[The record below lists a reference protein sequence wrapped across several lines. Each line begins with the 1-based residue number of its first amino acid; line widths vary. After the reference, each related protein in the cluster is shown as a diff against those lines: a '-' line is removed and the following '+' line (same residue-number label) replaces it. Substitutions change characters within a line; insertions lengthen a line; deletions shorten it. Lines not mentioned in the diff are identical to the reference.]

1 MPHDG
6 WHPHDESHGHPHPHH
21 GPPTRRTVLAAA
33 ALLPFGS
40 ASAQTVDAAQR
51 IADAANRFLVILD
64 DGQRRKAMIAFESPN
79 RLDWH
84 YIPRSRSGLALGEMR
99 PNQADAA
106 RALFATVLNQRGL
119 DLLDGVRLLEGV
131 LREQQGSFRDPAR
144 YYVSVFG
151 TPGRFPWGWRFEGHH
166 LSLNVALPA
175 PGYVAVT
182 PFFTGAHPATVR
194 DGPHRGFRLLG
205 ASEDIARRI
214 MAGLNDQQ
222 RQTATI
228 ANRSFGEIVASPQRE
243 QDLGNPRGLLLGEMT
258 GAQRTLVEALMDRFL
273 GTLASDLLAQQK
285 QRVLEQGLVT
295 FRFAWAGSL
304 TPGEA
309 HYFRVHGPVT
319 LIEHDNTQ
327 NGANHVHAVW
337 RDLAADFGHD
347 ALADHYRQQKHR

>member
-6 WHPHDESHGHPHPHH
+6 WHPHDESHPHHQH

-33 ALLPFGS
+33 ALLPFGR

-51 IADAANRFLVILD
+51 IADAANRFLLVLD
-64 DGQRRKAMIAFESPN
+64 DGQRRKAMIAFDSAN

-84 YIPRSRSGLALGEMR
+84 YVPRSRSGLALGEMR
-99 PNQADAA
+99 ADQADAA
-106 RALFATVLNQRGL
+106 RALFASVLNQRGL
-119 DLLDGVRLLEGV
+119 ELLDGVRLLEGV
-131 LREQQGSFRDPAR
+131 LREQQGSFRDPER

-175 PGYVAVT
+175 PGHVAVT

-194 DGPHRGFRLLG
+194 DGVHRGFRLLG
-205 ASEDIARRI
+205 ASEELARQI

-222 RQTATI
+222 RRLAII
-228 ANRSFGEIVASPQRE
+228 ADRSFGEIVASPQRE
-243 QDLGNPRGLLLGEMT
+243 RDLGEPRGLLLGEMSA
-258 GAQRTLVEALMDRFL
+258 AQRTLVEALMDRFL
-273 GTLASDLLAQQK
+273 GTLAADLLAQQK
-285 QRVLEQGLVT
+285 QRVLQQGLAT

-309 HYFRVHGPVT
+309 HYFRVHGPAT

-337 RDLAADFGHD
+337 RDLAADFGRD
-347 ALADHYRQQKHR
+347 ALADHYRRQPHR

>member
-6 WHPHDESHGHPHPHH
+6 WHPHDESDPHHHRHH

-40 ASAQTVDAAQR
+40 ASAQTVDAARR
-51 IADAANRFLVILD
+51 IADAANRFLVSLD
-64 DGQRRKAMIAFESPN
+64 DAQRQKAMIAFESGN

-99 PNQADAA
+99 ADQADAA

-131 LREQQGSFRDPAR
+131 LREQQGSFRDPTR

-151 TPGRFPWGWRFEGHH
+151 MPGRFPWGWRFEGHH

-175 PGYVAVT
+175 AGHVAVT

-194 DGPHRGFRLLG
+194 EGPHRGFRLLG
-205 ASEDIARRI
+205 PSEDLARQI
-214 MAGLNDQQ
+214 MASLTDQQ
-222 RQTATI
+222 RQAAII
-228 ANRSFGEIVASPQRE
+228 ADRSFGEIVASPRRE
-243 QDLGNPRGLLLGEMT
+243 RDLGNLRGLPLGEMT

-273 GTLASDLLAQQK
+273 GTLAADLLAQQK
-285 QRVLEQGLVT
+285 QRVLEQGLAA

-304 TPGEA
+304 TPGDA
-309 HYFRVHGPVT
+309 HYFRVHGPAT

>member
-6 WHPHDESHGHPHPHH
+6 WHPHDEHPHHPH

-33 ALLPFGS
+33 ALLPFGA

-51 IADAANRFLVILD
+51 IADAANRFLVSLD
-64 DGQRRKAMIAFESPN
+64 EGQRQRAIIAFDSGN

-84 YIPRSRSGLALGEMR
+84 YIPRSRPGLALGEMR
-99 PNQADAA
+99 APQADAA
-106 RALFATVLNQRGL
+106 RALFASVLNRRGL
-119 DLLDGVRLLEGV
+119 ELLDGVRLLEGV
-131 LREQQGSFRDPAR
+131 LREQQGSFRDPGR
-144 YYVSVFG
+144 YYVTVFG

-166 LSLNVALPA
+166 LSLNVSLPA
-175 PGYVAVT
+175 AGHVSVT

-194 DGPHRGFRLLG
+194 DGPNAGFRLLG
-205 ASEDIARRI
+205 ASEDLARQI
-214 MAGLNDQQ
+214 MAGLDDRQ
-222 RQTATI
+222 RKAATI
-228 ANRSFGEIVASPQRE
+228 ADRSFGEIVASPQRE
-243 QDLGNPRGLLLGEMT
+243 QDLGSPRGLLLGEMT

-273 GTLASDLLAQQK
+273 GTLAADLLAQQK
-285 QRVLEQGLVT
+285 QRVMEQGLAG

-304 TPGEA
+304 TPGDA

-337 RDLAADFGHD
+337 RDLAADFGRD

>member
-6 WHPHDESHGHPHPHH
+6 WHPHDEFEPHHHDHH

-51 IADAANRFLVILD
+51 IADAANRFLLSLD
-64 DGQRRKAMIAFESPN
+64 DGQRRQVLIAFDSTN

-84 YIPRSRSGLALGEMR
+84 YIPRTRSGLALGEMR
-99 PNQADAA
+99 ADQADSA
-106 RALFATVLNQRGL
+106 RALFASVLNQRGL
-119 DLLDGVRLLEGV
+119 ELLDGVRLLEGV
-131 LREQQGSFRDPAR
+131 LREQQGSFRDPSR

-175 PGYVAVT
+175 PGQVAVT

-205 ASEDIARRI
+205 PSEDLARQI
-214 MAGLNDQQ
+214 MAGLNDRQ
-222 RQTATI
+222 REAAII

-243 QDLGNPRGLLLGEMT
+243 QDLGNPRGLLLGEMS

-273 GTLASDLLAQQK
+273 GTLAPDLLAQQK
-285 QRVLEQGLVT
+285 QRVLEQGLAA

-337 RDLAADFGHD
+337 RDLAADFGRD

>member
-6 WHPHDESHGHPHPHH
+6 WHPHDETHDHHHRH
-21 GPPTRRTVLAAA
+21 GPPKRRTVLAAA

-51 IADAANRFLVILD
+51 IADAANRFLLSLD
-64 DGQRRKAMIAFESPN
+64 DGQRQKAMIAFESGK

-84 YIPRSRSGLALGEMR
+84 YIPRSRSGLSVGEMR
-99 PNQADAA
+99 SNQADAA
-106 RALFATVLNQRGL
+106 RALFASVLSQRGL
-119 DLLDGVRLLEGV
+119 ELLDGVRLLEGV
-131 LREQQGSFRDPAR
+131 LREQQGSFRDPGR

-175 PGYVAVT
+175 PGHVSVT
-182 PFFTGAHPATVR
+182 PFFAGAHPATVR
-194 DGPHRGFRLLG
+194 DGPNAGFRLLG

-214 MAGLNDQQ
+214 MAGLDEQQ
-222 RQTATI
+222 RQAATI

-243 QDLGNPRGLLLGEMT
+243 QDLGSPKGLLLGDMT
-258 GAQRTLVEALMDRFL
+258 GAQRTLLEALMDRFL
-273 GTLASDLLAQQK
+273 GTLAADLLAKQK
-285 QRVLEQGLVT
+285 QRVLEQGLPT

-309 HYFRVHGPVT
+309 HYFRLHGPAT

-327 NGANHVHAVW
+327 NSANHIHAVW
-337 RDLAADFGHD
+337 RDLAADFGRD
-347 ALADHYRQQKHR
+347 TLADHYRQQKHR

>member
-6 WHPHDESHGHPHPHH
+6 WHPHDESEPHH
-21 GPPTRRTVLAAA
+21 HHQHGLPTRRAVLAAA
-33 ALLPFGS
+33 ALLPFGR
-40 ASAQTVDAAQR
+40 ASAQAVDAAQR
-51 IADAANRFLVILD
+51 VADAANRFLLSLD
-64 DGQRRKAMIAFESPN
+64 DGQRRKAMIAFDSGN

-99 PNQADAA
+99 ADQADAA

-131 LREQQGSFRDPAR
+131 LREQQGSFRDPTR

-151 TPGRFPWGWRFEGHH
+151 MPSRFPWGWRFEGHH

-175 PGYVAVT
+175 AGHVAVT

-194 DGPHRGFRLLG
+194 EGPHRGFRLLG
-205 ASEDIARRI
+205 PSEDLARQI
-214 MAGLNDQQ
+214 MASLTDQQ
-222 RQTATI
+222 RQAAII
-228 ANRSFGEIVASPQRE
+228 ADRSFGEIVASPQRE
-243 QDLGNPRGLLLGEMT
+243 RDLGNPRGLPLGEMT

-273 GTLASDLLAQQK
+273 GTLAADLLAQQK
-285 QRVLEQGLVT
+285 QRVLEQGLAA

-304 TPGEA
+304 TPGDA
-309 HYFRVHGPVT
+309 HYFRVHGPAT